1 VARKLFSALWA
12 PTTDVVEASAQP
24 HPSPSLAGRG
34 VVVTRPREQA
44 ARLAELIKAA
54 SGRPILFP
62 ALEIVDPIDS
72 RTLRSLIDGLDRF
85 DLAIFVSPTAAS
97 RGMEM
102 IRARRALP
110 PGLRFAAI
118 GKGSARELRRF
129 GIAEVLAPQ
138 EGADS
143 EALLALPELQHM
155 RGRTVVIFR
164 GAGGRELLADTL
176 TRRGAA
182 VDYAECYRRIRP
194 SGDAQM
200 LLRAWS
206 RGEIHA
212 VTVTSR
218 EALSNLFDMVGTL
231 GRHWLQ
237 KTPLFVPHERIA
249 RAARALGMPNVVV
262 TESGDEAMVTAIIR
276 YFARTS

>member
-1 VARKLFSALWA
+1 M
-12 PTTDVVEASAQP
+12 VEVSAQSP
-24 HPSPSLAGRG
+24 PEPSLAGRG
-34 VVVTRPREQA
+34 VVVTRPRDQS

-54 SGRPILFP
+54 SGRPIVFP

-85 DLAIFVSPTAAS
+85 DLAIFVSPTSAS

-102 IRARRALP
+102 IRASRVLP

-118 GKGSARELRRF
+118 GKGSARELRRL
-129 GIAEVLAPQ
+129 GITEVLTPQ

-143 EALLALPELQHM
+143 EALLALPELRDM

-164 GAGGRELLADTL
+164 GTGGRELLADTL

-182 VDYAECYRRIRP
+182 VEYAECYRRIRP

-206 RGEIHA
+206 RGEIHG

-218 EALSNLFDMVGTL
+218 EALNNLFDMVGAL

-249 RAARALGMPNVVV
+249 RAARALGMAHVVV
-262 TESGDEAMVTAIIR
+262 TESGDEALVAAIVR
-276 YFARTS
+276 YFSRTS